1 METRE
6 ILSVIAN
13 ELNDSQSFIDYE
25 KPLDYY
31 LGNPDGRE
39 VEGRSSVVST
49 DVADA
54 IEWIMP
60 QVMKSFTQNNEIVI
74 FDPVSP
80 EDELQAE
87 LESQF
92 VYDILMKD
100 NDGFIVI
107 HQFVKDALLQN
118 NGIIKVFYERN
129 DKTTVEAFSG
139 ITEQQLIAA
148 VQSPNVEVLGYE
160 QTPDGLANVS
170 IAIKTTDGRV
180 VVSSVPPEQFRV
192 NSDHDSINL
201 ESARFTAHVFRKTV
215 SDLIKDG
222 FDPDLIESIGADT
235 GSNPSDYRFSA
246 QNESVVFENAS
257 LDPSMRLLDMAE
269 CFLQIDINGD
279 GIAEYCKIT
288 VAGYDHPSDILSI
301 EEMPYSPWVSTTGI
315 LMSHK
320 FRGLS
325 IYDRLVQIQDQK
337 TSLLRNTLDNIYLQ
351 NNQRNAVV
359 EGQVNL
365 DDLLLSRPGGVIR
378 VKRTDAI
385 VPLVTP
391 AVGQDAFTMMQYL
404 DSVRAGRVGVA
415 PEGEVTPQRIGER
428 VGSEGVAQLLSAKEE
443 LVGLIIRVIA
453 ETGIKPLCCKI
464 RDICVRHIDAV
475 QNYKLRGT
483 WLQTNPALWGN
494 RNKTTV
500 RVGTGTGN
508 RAKQIATLTQIMQI
522 QATIQQVPGQ
532 TLVNPVKIYA
542 TLDDYCKFSELIG
555 ASKYFVDPS
564 SEEGQMAAQQ
574 SAQQAQMEQQKQEQA
589 YMALLQAQVQL
600 SQAELQKAQAQQD
613 NVALKGQIE
622 QLKSQLENAK
632 NLAEAAGADADRSLK
647 KYEIDT
653 KAAIELT
660 KIETTAKTQ
669 EEANAMQNREALN
682 G

>member
-1 METRE
+1 MEQTE
-6 ILSVIAN
+6 ILSIIAN
-13 ELNDSQSFIDYE
+13 ELSGSEQFFDYQR
-25 KPLDYY
+25 PLDYY

-39 VEGRSSVVST
+39 VEGRSSVIST

-60 QVMKSFTQNNEIVI
+60 QVMKSFTQNNEIVV
-74 FDPVSP
+74 FDPISP
-80 EDELQAE
+80 EDELQAD

-92 VYDILMKD
+92 TYDVLMKD
-100 NDGFIVI
+100 NDGFIII
-107 HQFVKDALLQN
+107 HQFVKDALMQN
-118 NGIIKVFYERN
+118 NGIIKVFYDSETN
-129 DKTTVEAFSG
+129 AVVEEYTGLTQEHVVAVAQIPNSEILEFEPQEDGSIKVKIVIQTTKGKVTVE
-139 ITEQQLIAA
+139 
-148 VQSPNVEVLGYE
+148 
-160 QTPDGLANVS
+160 
-170 IAIKTTDGRV
+170 
-180 VVSSVPPEQFRV
+180 SVPPEQFRV
-192 NSDHDSINL
+192 NSDHNSINL
-201 ESARFTAHVFRKTV
+201 DKASFTAHVFRKTV

-222 FDPDLIESIGADT
+222 FDPALIESIGADSGYNT
-235 GSNPSDYRFSA
+235 SDYRFAA
-246 QNESVVFENAS
+246 QNESVVFDNTS
-257 LDPSMRLLDMAE
+257 LDPSMRLLDIAE
-269 CFLQIDINGD
+269 CYMQIDVNGD

-288 VAGYDHPSDILSI
+288 VAGVDNPSHVLSI
-301 EEMPYSPWVSTTGI
+301 EEMPYSPWISTTGI

-337 TSLLRNTLDNIYLQ
+337 TALMRNTLDNIYLQ
-351 NNQRNAVV
+351 NNQRNIVV

-365 DDLLLSRPGGVIR
+365 DDVLLSRPGGVIR
-378 VKRTDAI
+378 AKRTDAI

-391 AVGQDAFTMMQYL
+391 SVGQDTFTMLQYL

-428 VGSEGVAQLLSAKEE
+428 VGSEGVSQLLTAKEE
-443 LVGLIIRVIA
+443 LVGLIVRVIA
-453 ETGIKPLCCKI
+453 ETGIKPLCVKI

-475 QNYKLRGT
+475 QNYKLRGA
-483 WLQTNPALWGN
+483 WLQTNPATWADRN
-494 RNKTTV
+494 RTTV

-508 RAKQIATLTQIMQI
+508 RQKQIATLGQLMQI
-522 QATIQQVPGQ
+522 QGTIQQIPGQ
-532 TLVNPVKIYA
+532 TLVNPAKVYA
-542 TLDDYCKFSELIG
+542 ALDDFCKFSELLG
-555 ASKYFVDPS
+555 ASKYFVDPTS
-564 SEEGQMAAQQ
+564 QEGQMAAQQ
-574 SAQQAQMEQQKQEQA
+574 AAQQAQIEQQKQEQA
-589 YMALLQAQVQL
+589 NMALLQAQVQL

-632 NLAEAAGADADRSLK
+632 NLADATGADADRQLK

-669 EEANAMQNREALN
+669 EEANAVANREAMN

>member
-1 METRE
+1 
-6 ILSVIAN
+6 
-13 ELNDSQSFIDYE
+13 
-25 KPLDYY
+25 
-31 LGNPDGRE
+31 
-39 VEGRSSVVST
+39 VST

-100 NDGFIVI
+100 NDGFIII

-160 QTPDGLANVS
+160 QTPDGLVNVS

-235 GSNPSDYRFSA
+235 GINPSDYRFSA

-385 VPLVTP
+385 VPLATP
-391 AVGQDAFTMMQYL
+391 PIGQDAFTMMQYL
-404 DSVRAGRVGVA
+404 DGVRAGRVGVA
-415 PEGEVTPQRIGER
+415 PEGEVTPQRIGSN

-508 RAKQIATLTQIMQI
+508 RSKQIATLTQIMQI

-574 SAQQAQMEQQKQEQA
+574 SAQQAQMEQQKQDQA
-589 YMALLQAQVQL
+589 NMALLQAQIQL

-632 NLAEAAGADADRSLK
+632 NLAEAAGADADRNLK

-669 EEANAMQNREALN
+669 EEANAVQNREALN